1 MQKHLKTVD
10 ETNRREA
17 KPNDTYYI
25 LKKTEIPTVIVE
37 AGFLTNPEEA
47 AKLQD
52 EAYQEKIAQAVWEGL
67 KEYLNL

>member
-1 MQKHLKTVD
+1 MRQTG
-10 ETNRREA
+10 A

>member
-1 MQKHLKTVD
+1 MKTVD
-10 ETNRREA
+10 ETNHREA

-37 AGFLTNPEEA
+37 AGFLTNPAEA

-52 EAYQEKIAQAVWEGL
+52 ETYQEEIAQAVWEGL
-67 KEYLNL
+67 KEYLEL

>member
-1 MQKHLKTVD
+1 M
-10 ETNRREA
+10 
-17 KPNDTYYI
+17 
-25 LKKTEIPTVIVE
+25 KKTEIPTVIVE